1 MDHHATPTA
10 KGADMHPRDLLNAT
24 PALPS
29 SSDRLSLRGRDYDL
43 KAQLGHPGAVSQ
55 GEFSLAE
62 SAEEISFHM
71 AHRIEDKIH
80 SERKVRGERVAADIT
95 IESILAHLN
104 SAAESDIQ
112 ARLDALAE
120 TILSGRTDPRSAI
133 ASFSENLTHQ
143 YLALHY
149 VIQKGRRE
157 RAPEPLLAEIAD
169 ARAELEELH
178 GPAIRAELN
187 TIDAASAYARDASDI
202 RQFQRTYEDVV
213 LGDATLA
220 KTLSLALSRFGGKR
234 VADGLRGLI
243 QALGLDLAA
252 ARPSV
257 SKERIHAILK
267 DMYHLEVAVTVL
279 DGCRELGTRLTDS
292 VRASFNAERLMQQ
305 VVNLLNDKWISVSS
319 FTALAQDQGVETI
332 PDRVAFLAGVRSV
345 LKDLPLQVFPDDEVR
360 AGVLE
365 TAQYA
370 LDAAIDEELT

>member
-319 FTALAQDQGVETI
+319 LTALAQDQGVETI

>member
-120 TILSGRTDPRSAI
+120 AILSGRTDPRSAI

-319 FTALAQDQGVETI
+319 LTALAQDQGVETI